1 LIPGVRIWLRRLLL
15 ALLLLAGLYLL
26 GANLFLNTPLGPRTL
41 NRHPERFRISWSS
54 AWSVWPGLVQ
64 VRGLRL
70 RGHVHEVTWSVT
82 AARARGGID
91 LPLLLRRT
99 FRVADLHVEEAR
111 SWVRRGLDEQ
121 TPEDRRQDRED
132 KGGRE
137 EPNPHPWTL
146 FFERVGLDHLRE
158 FDFNDVHLTGD
169 GRVEGAFEVVLGQSF
184 RLAPTRVRMPAAR
197 LALGND
203 PIAQEVDLAARVS
216 LGPYVPHDHPGL
228 EGFDFL
234 TGTLQARGRVP
245 DLPFLEHTRIVET
258 GHRVPGRL
266 AADLRFEQ
274 GRLTPGSRF
283 DLTAPAA
290 GPASPF
296 ALTTTVTGGGGG
308 ALLHLGVEAKGFTA
322 GRGPGR
328 PPVFRAA
335 TLSVAS
341 TSPETRLSRIFATA
355 RDVRDVRKP
364 PITLPLESDVR
375 ASGVQIE
382 AGSGATMRVTFDR
395 AAGRIDLAGL
405 LSRRIDFNGLRA
417 DGVSARMVLA
427 KAPVTRKDRNS
438 SWAVRIAGLRLSQIR
453 EIALGDDL
461 LAGDAQADAAFSYR
475 PDGTLAIQR
484 LALTMPA
491 GRFQIGGETVAQAL
505 SVRLDAR
512 LDPSVLGQT
521 SGLAVLRSV
530 SGTAGLRARISSL
543 GFLQPYLRKIPWLT
557 LEGRGLL
564 SGDVRLDHGRLAP
577 GSRLAVEASPV
588 QAKIFDSLATGR
600 GGVHVEVNGGSNKSQ
615 ATPVTSLRVHLDR
628 FVLEALRQPGRPD
641 YIRGQGLRIAAATPG
656 ALDLTAPMPDFD
668 ATLDLPD
675 AEVPDLTVYNA
686 LLPAE
691 AGFSILSG
699 NGRARL
705 HLEASTATNRTRGA
719 ATLTSDAA
727 RVRFQNLE
735 LTGRLAL
742 DAPLVSPDFLSR
754 RFDLKGTR
762 LELNGVSYRNVEAK
776 DETETPGWWA
786 RAALSGGSIAWG
798 APLALRGEGN
808 IDMKNP
814 GPLLA
819 LFAERSRFLRW
830 FNDALNVENITARGV
845 VRIGGGKVQIESL
858 QATGGPLELRSRMIF
873 SKVQRS
879 GDLYL
884 RYGRLAAG
892 IELRGGKR
900 SFKLRRPL
908 DWYQGRQ
915 GL

>member
-1 LIPGVRIWLRRLLL
+1 
-15 ALLLLAGLYLL
+15 
-26 GANLFLNTPLGPRTL
+26 
-41 NRHPERFRISWSS
+41 
-54 AWSVWPGLVQ
+54 
-64 VRGLRL
+64 
-70 RGHVHEVTWSVT
+70 
-82 AARARGGID
+82 
-91 LPLLLRRT
+91 
-99 FRVADLHVEEAR
+99 
-111 SWVRRGLDEQ
+111 VRRGLDEQ
-121 TPEDRRQDRED
+121 TPEDRRQDREG
-132 KGGRE
+132 KEGRE
-137 EPNPHPWTL
+137 ETNPHPWTL
-146 FFERVGLDHLRE
+146 RFERIDLDHFRQ

-169 GRVEGAFEVVLGQSF
+169 GRVEGAFQAVLGRSF
-184 RLAPTRVRMPAAR
+184 RLEPTQVRMPSAR

-234 TGTLQARGRVP
+234 TGTLQARGKVP
-245 DLPFLEHTRIVET
+245 DLPFLEHTRIVAT

-296 ALTTTVTGGGGG
+296 ALTAMVTGGGGG

-375 ASGVQIE
+375 ASGVRIE

-427 KAPVTRKDRNS
+427 KAPAPRKDRRS
-438 SWAVRIAGLRLSQIR
+438 SWAVRIAGLRLNQIR

-461 LAGDAQADAAFSYR
+461 LAGDAQANAAFSYR
-475 PDGTLAIQR
+475 PDGTLAVQR

-491 GRFQIGGETVAQAL
+491 GRFQMGAETVAQAL
-505 SVRLDAR
+505 SLRLDAR
-512 LDPSVLGQT
+512 LDPSLLGQG

-557 LEGRGLL
+557 LEGQGLL
-564 SGDVRLDHGRLAP
+564 SGDVRLDHGRLAA

-600 GGVHVEVNGGSNKSQ
+600 GGVHVEVNGSPS
-615 ATPVTSLRVHLDR
+615 APLTSLRVHLDR

-641 YIRGQGLRIAAATPG
+641 YIRGQGLRIAAVTPG

-691 AGFSILSG
+691 AGFSIVSG
-699 NGRARL
+699 RGRARL
-705 HLEASTATNRTRGA
+705 HLEASTATDRTRGT

-786 RAALSGGSIAWG
+786 RAELSGGTIAWG
-798 APLALRGEGN
+798 APLALRGEGK
-808 IDMKNP
+808 IEMKNP

-845 VRIGGGKVQIESL
+845 VRIGSGEVQIESL

-873 SKVQRS
+873 SKLQRV

-908 DWYQGRQ
+908 DWYEGR
-915 GL
+915 